1 MANRT
6 KSDIHNVRG
15 KIGIGTSPAKALHV
29 VAQSGETETLVI
41 EGNDSLG
48 KQLILGYNATGNGYG
63 TIQTV
68 YQGTAFTPLSINS
81 SGGNVGIGTTTPDSK
96 LSVQSTSSAIF
107 RMIRNQNLF
116 GFEASGNSSGGY
128 GLYDYQSSD
137 YDIFFKSG
145 SVGIG
150 TTSPTHKAH
159 ILDASYD
166 RYTIRIQ
173 GGQAN
178 YAAGWS
184 GIGFSGE
191 SNNTKGAI
199 LFESLGTSYSRG
211 KMIFALNNE
220 ENQNSTTPSNH
231 VMTLEPSGNVG
242 IGTTSPNRD
251 LHVIGQIALD
261 NAATNPSA
269 GMLIT
274 ADGTSNKIYSRTANN
289 NSTPLAFEI
298 LSGASSSLYITSGGN
313 VGIGT
318 TTPASTLDVN
328 GDIAVKGNPIINR
341 TSNALTIGD
350 IGNLD
355 DIGFITLSTA
365 NDNTVL
371 HLDDSGNV
379 GIGTTSP
386 AKKLV
391 VAASSQNWATAPQ
404 IAFYDTTVGQTG
416 ARNWTV
422 GAVATSWGSFNIASS
437 TAAGG
442 DPTTARLTIKN
453 NGYVGIGTTSPNF
466 HLDVNGSIQS
476 RNQMRAAI
484 YYDYT
489 NTAYY
494 TRPASSD
501 YSGQLKGTLNSEN
514 GFSAAIGAVNSTDGV
529 RLTSPGGGSF
539 NSNGNSTGAI
549 KISLPLYQS
558 NKMVNITV
566 EVYDYSNYESFTL
579 KCGGYAAANWANVY
593 AYIMSGAILDRNLP
607 VRFGHDGVKN
617 CIWIGNTNQTW
628 SFLNVYITDVQVGYN
643 TVSAFQWSK
652 NWNISLVTSYDTIQA
667 QIFETQMNN
676 WRKINNN
683 VALGSSSSRVGIG
696 NFSPGC
702 RLNTNQNI
710 INSILIRGENPSGQ
724 TVGVD
729 GTANLGATHM
739 STFMG
744 SGTTAGLLLAN
755 NVNTVD
761 APSPLIAFSARVSS
775 NNYNTTYAAI
785 YGVNKGQT
793 TAGTIWNKGC
803 IVLATADTD
812 KVVERM
818 RIDQDGNVG
827 IGIDSPNSTVDI
839 NGTAMQQLRLRNPG
853 GPSATT
859 DLNGREGDFAYDD
872 LYLYVKTG
880 GGWGRVALD
889 FAF

>member
-1 MANRT
+1 MASLKNIIQD
-6 KSDIHNVRG
+6 KNG
-15 KIGIGTSPAKALHV
+15 KVGIGTYTPGANLQVGSPGADLT
-29 VAQSGETETLVI
+29 QDLLLVK
-41 EGNDSLG
+41 GG
-48 KQLILGYNATGNGYG
+48 G
-63 TIQTV
+63 
-68 YQGTAFTPLSINS
+68 S
-81 SGGNVGIGTTTPDSK
+81 SGNFGFRVQANNSEELFFVDTLSYNVLVRSGNVGIGT
-96 LSVQSTSSAIF
+96 
-107 RMIRNQNLF
+107 
-116 GFEASGNSSGGY
+116 ASPVSPLDVAANAGGNSIALRMRPTSN
-128 GLYDYQSSD
+128 DYS
-137 YDIFFKSG
+137 F
-145 SVGIG
+145 
-150 TTSPTHKAH
+150 
-159 ILDASYD
+159 
-166 RYTIRIQ
+166 IQ
-173 GGQAN
+173 GRSNDGTEVV
-178 YAAGWS
+178 
-184 GIGFSGE
+184 GE
-191 SNNTKGAI
+191 IAFNRTAVGTGNM
-199 LFESLGTSYSRG
+199 LFHTGNGT
-211 KMIFALNNE
+211 
-220 ENQNSTTPSNH
+220 NS
-231 VMTLEPSGNVG
+231 VERMRIDAVGNVG
-242 IGTTSPNRD
+242 IGTTSPVHK
-251 LHVIGQIALD
+251 LSVIGNIYQRTGDFITWNNGDAQIGAVSGY
-261 NAATNPSA
+261 N
-269 GMLIT
+269 
-274 ADGTSNKIYSRTANN
+274 
-289 NSTPLAFEI
+289 LAF
-298 LSGASSSLYITSGGN
+298 STYNGSSAMVERMRITSGGN

-318 TTPASTLDVN
+318 TNPSEKLDVN
-328 GDIAVKGNPIINR
+328 GDIAVKGNSIINR
-341 TSNALTIGD
+341 NSNFLTIGD

-355 DIGFITLSTA
+355 NIGFMTLSTA
-365 NDNTVL
+365 DDSTVV

-386 AKKLV
+386 G
-391 VAASSQNWATAPQ
+391 AAL
-404 IAFYDTTVGQTG
+404 DVRGTVMSYESAGNYG
-416 ARNWTV
+416 KINN
-422 GAVATSWGSFNIASS
+422 GSFEALGVHSGTFMLDLNNTGTADLVNIKTSGSS
-437 TAAGG
+437 
-442 DPTTARLTIKN
+442 RFYIKN

-628 SFLNVYITDVQVGYN
+628 SFLNVYITDVQVGYQ
-643 TVSAFQWSK
+643 TVSVFQWSK

-676 WRKINNN
+676 WRKLNNN
-683 VALGSSSSRVGIG
+683 LFLGSQSTRVGIG
-696 NFSPGC
+696 NTSPGC

-710 INSILIRGENPSGQ
+710 INNMLIRGTNPSGQ
-724 TVGVD
+724 PVGVD

-744 SGTTAGLLLAN
+744 SSTTAGLVLAN
-755 NVNTVD
+755 NINTVD